1 MDFYTTLMEVIDFR
15 SFSTVWYWMVL
26 AVIWSSA
33 SYFVLGVPYD
43 MIQRAK
49 RQGGEAQQD
58 LETLVAL
65 KVRRLLLIGEVSGL
79 WVMGFACFFLTA
91 LALLGFVY
99 AVEIAQA
106 LFLIFAPLSLVGA
119 MALSTALRIERGA
132 NHGEALHRA
141 LSRQRF
147 GTQVV
152 GIVAIF
158 VTAMVGMYQ
167 NLQLGPL

>member
-49 RQGGEAQQD
+49 RHGGEAQDD

-79 WVMGFACFFLTA
+79 WVMGFVCFFLTA

-99 AVEIAQA
+99 DLEIAQA
-106 LFLIFAPLSLVGA
+106 LFLIFGPLSLVGG
-119 MALSTALRIERGA
+119 MALSTAVRINRGA

-141 LSRQRF
+141 LARQRL

-158 VTAMVGMYQ
+158 VTAMFGMYQ